1 MLNDP
6 KSLKTFVLSWRAKK
20 IRRVVNS
27 SLAGEALAIVDTI
40 GEIVYMKSM
49 LKHIFG
55 DRVERM
61 PVIVMTDSQNLYAAV
76 HSSSLVEDAWLIP
89 DIACIQ
95 QALDNGLVTELK
107 KVRGEEM
114 MANCLTKK
122 GAGAEEL
129 MAVLSTGIY
138 DVPGDM
144 K

>member
-6 KSLKTFVLSWRAKK
+6 KSLKTCVLSWRAKK

-55 DRVERM
+55 DPVERM

-76 HSSSLVEDAWLIP
+76 HSRSLVEDA
-89 DIACIQ
+89 
-95 QALDNGLVTELK
+95 
-107 KVRGEEM
+107 
-114 MANCLTKK
+114 
-122 GAGAEEL
+122 
-129 MAVLSTGIY
+129 
-138 DVPGDM
+138 
-144 K
+144 